1 MRRFLINML
10 ALSMSIPLYAIIL
23 FAWLYVQITIP
34 IFFILAETE
43 QEPYKWF
50 DVVDSQMYKLY
61 KEICK

>member
-10 ALSMSIPLYAIIL
+10 AFVLSIPLYVIVL
-23 FAWLYVQITIP
+23 FAWLYVRITTP
-34 IFFILAETE
+34 IFFMLVETE

-50 DVVDSQMYKLY
+50 DVVDSQICKLY